1 MMGPKHDV
9 NILICY
15 ILLVCCII
23 FPLSQCIAQEV
34 IVYTSVDRVF
44 SEPILQQFE
53 AKTGITVKSLYDVEA
68 SKTVGMVNR
77 LIAEKKR
84 PRADVFW
91 NSEVLRTIQLVNE
104 GVLTPYKSPFWNDFP
119 DLFKDRKFYW
129 TGFAGRARV
138 LLYNTTLLTEDQA
151 PDSIFQLI
159 EPKWENRVALAYPLF
174 GTTAMHVAAL
184 YEVLGIDNAQAY
196 LKRLVTNQVLVVNGN
211 SVTRDLVVEGKVPV
225 GFTDTDDAQVAI
237 DRGDPV
243 KMIFPDA
250 DGMGTLL
257 IPNTVGLV
265 KNGPNPETGKKLI
278 DYLLS
283 PEVEKALFSGPSA
296 QIPLRKGA
304 SPPGFRAMN
313 VGYGNVSKHLKPSA
327 EFCRELFVR

>member
-1 MMGPKHDV
+1 MK
-9 NILICY
+9 IFFSAF
-15 ILLVCCII
+15 LLACCVL
-23 FPLSQCIAQEV
+23 FTAPWCMAEEV
-34 IVYTSVDRVF
+34 IVYTSVDRMF
-44 SEPILQQFE
+44 SEPILRQFE

-68 SKTVGMVNR
+68 SKTVGLVNR
-77 LIAEKKR
+77 LIAEKNR

-91 NSEVLRTIQLVNE
+91 NSEVIRTIQLVNE
-104 GVLTPYKSPFWNDFP
+104 GVITPYKSPFWDDFP
-119 DLFKDRKFYW
+119 DLFKDKEFYW

-151 PDSIFQLI
+151 PKSIFQLI
-159 EPKWENRVALAYPLF
+159 EPKWENRVAMAYPLF
-174 GTTAMHVAAL
+174 GTTAMHVAAF
-184 YEVLGIDNAQAY
+184 YEYMGTGEAQAY
-196 LKRLVTNQVLVVNGN
+196 LENLVKNRVLVVNGN
-211 SVTRDLVVEGKVPV
+211 SVTRDLVVEGKIPV
-225 GFTDTDDAQVAI
+225 GLTDTDDAQVAI

-243 KMIFPDA
+243 KMIFPDG

-283 PEVEKALFSGPSA
+283 PEVEKALYAGPSA

-304 SPPGFRAMN
+304 SPPGFKAMN
-313 VGYGNVSKHLKPSA
+313 VDYGQVARHLKPSV